1 MSYYRFITGIY
12 KSYWPELNRTL
23 RSSSSPR
30 HVPQPVP
37 HRIERAASLPPARE
51 YYANSYFAGRVTARP
66 FNERALSMPRQVSY
80 SYDTRCV
87 VTPPRETQVDTHTH
101 YSDFDYKVINYMGEY
116 KWPQTEWFQSQSQ
129 APKKFRVV
137 VGDNYENNDDLA

>member
-1 MSYYRFITGIY
+1 M
-12 KSYWPELNRTL
+12 
-23 RSSSSPR
+23 
-30 HVPQPVP
+30 
-37 HRIERAASLPPARE
+37 ERASSLPPAQE

-101 YSDFDYKVINYMGEY
+101 YSDFDYKVINYMGKY
-116 KWPQTEWFQSQSQ
+116 KCVLVLKDLREVPEPESSS
-129 APKKFRVV
+129 KK
-137 VGDNYENNDDLA
+137 GSGGCG